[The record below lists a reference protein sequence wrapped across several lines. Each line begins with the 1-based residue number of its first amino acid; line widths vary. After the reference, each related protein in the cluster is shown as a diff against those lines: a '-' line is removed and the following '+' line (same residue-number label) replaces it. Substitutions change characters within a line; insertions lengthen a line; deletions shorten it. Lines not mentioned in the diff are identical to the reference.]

1 MSHLLGR
8 KVSPITQERL
18 QRLSV
23 YESILS
29 ILIDELFFDLENG
42 GEVEPGILVA
52 IDVHKPN
59 AMHIVCSRSEGR
71 LKKIS
76 R

>member
-1 MSHLLGR
+1 MSHIAGR

-23 YESILS
+23 YESVLS

-42 GEVEPGILVA
+42 GEVEQGILVA
-52 IDVHKPN
+52 INMHNPN
-59 AMHIVCSRSEGR
+59 ALNVICSRSEGR
-71 LKKIS
+71 LKEIIP
-76 R
+76 